1 MVFREVGVLFISETI
16 TSTQTAVAA
25 PPDPISVWNNTG
37 HRGKS
42 FWDDHQ
48 RSWGA
53 LGNVL
58 SEAG

>member
-1 MVFREVGVLFISETI
+1 MGFGEVGVLLISETI
-16 TSTQTAVAA
+16 TSTHTAVAA
-25 PPDPISVWNNTG
+25 PPDLISEWNNTG
-37 HRGKS
+37 HRGKC

-58 SEAG
+58 SDAC